1 MGFIAALI
9 LIIEIGAFVF
19 LIWWQKKVFGDS
31 DRALREIDHILSLKK
46 FDIKDVTASDI
57 VIDQFDRMVEL
68 PLEKIRSFSN
78 AALVAGIGGT
88 MGIFLLEA
96 ISTGLWVGY
105 SRDISSVWFGAII
118 LGLLLALLSSLI
130 GVFNHLHITSSILST
145 AHDQISKKEAEL
157 LDAQAQEK
165 VPESEL
171 SKQLEELTE
180 AWNEADA
187 LDLFEM
193 IPEFLQGQT
202 AVMNDMQRRFGEQ
215 QAIVWDALENQKDV
229 TQKIDEVLIELKN
242 YSREQ
247 QGSVAKIQADQQNL
261 LERVDD
267 SLRRLI
273 NERKSLTTEIERLP
287 GKIQKSINA
296 EKIGEIFGRQAIN
309 YVKGLEDAFQETV
322 FRFGESLKSNQ
333 KHLINR
339 IVNENQAVIKPLSEF
354 TGEVKNSLDHLF
366 NKLVSEN
373 QRIMEGFSEFT
384 DSLENSQAI
393 QINKLISE
401 NQTVINSL
409 SEFIRSLESSQDRR
423 FGSLVS
429 ENQRI
434 IDSLSE
440 FTDSLENSQAIQINK
455 FISENQKIVDS
466 FGELRD
472 KMEEHIVNPLG
483 GIAVRLE
490 ETAATM
496 PGAAQQFGDKLRE
509 AVQVLSGIPKE
520 LEEVGTNINEV
531 VGSTTAEALA
541 PLSDKMNRY
550 IETVQHT
557 HESLEK
563 IIQGLVHLIRDMVKE
578 MEREK

>member
-9 LIIEIGAFVF
+9 LVVEIGVFVF
-19 LIWWQKKVFGDS
+19 LIWWQKKIFGDS

-46 FDIKDVTASDI
+46 FDIKDVIASDV

-88 MGIFLLEA
+88 MGIFFLEA
-96 ISTGLWVGY
+96 ISTGLWVGL
-105 SRDISSVWFGAII
+105 SRDINSLWFGMII
-118 LGLLLALLSSLI
+118 LGLVLALLSSLI
-130 GVFNHLHITSSILST
+130 GVLNHLYITSSILST

-165 VPESEL
+165 IPEAEL
-171 SKQLEELTE
+171 SKQLGEFAEV
-180 AWNEADA
+180 WKEADTA
-187 LDLFEM
+187 DLLEM
-193 IPEFLQGQT
+193 IPGFLRGQV
-202 AVMNDMQRRFGEQ
+202 AVMDDMQRRFGEQ

-229 TQKIDEVLIELKN
+229 TRKIDEVLIELKN

-247 QGSVAKIQADQQNL
+247 QGSVAKIQTDQQNL

-273 NERKSLTTEIERLP
+273 NERESLTKEIESLP
-287 GKIQKSINA
+287 GKIRKSIDA
-296 EKIGEIFGRQAIN
+296 DKIGEIFGRQAMN

-322 FRFGESLKSNQ
+322 FRFGKSLESNQ
-333 KHLINR
+333 EHLINR
-339 IVNENQAVIKPLSEF
+339 IVSENQTVIKPLSEF

-373 QRIMEGFSEFT
+373 QRIMEAFSEFT

-455 FISENQKIVDS
+455 LISENQKIVDS

-490 ETAATM
+490 ETAAAM

-509 AVQVLSGIPKE
+509 AAQVLSGIPKE

-531 VGSTTAEALA
+531 VGSTTAEALT
-541 PLSDKMNRY
+541 PLSDKMNMY

>member
-19 LIWWQKKVFGDS
+19 LIWWQKKIFGDS

-46 FDIKDVTASDI
+46 FDIKDVTASDV

-118 LGLLLALLSSLI
+118 LGLILALLSSLI

-180 AWNEADA
+180 AWKDADA
-187 LDLFEM
+187 ADVLEM

-215 QAIVWDALENQKDV
+215 QVNVWNLLERQRDV
-229 TQKIDEVLIELKN
+229 TQKIGEVLAELNKH
-242 YSREQ
+242 SRTQ
-247 QGSVAKIQADQQNL
+247 QESVVKIQTDQQNL
-261 LERVDD
+261 LEGVDD
-267 SLRRLI
+267 SLKKLI
-273 NERKSLTTEIERLP
+273 NERESLTEEIESLP
-287 GKIQKSINA
+287 ENIKKSIDA
-296 EKIGEIFGRQAIN
+296 DKIGEIFGRRAMN
-309 YVKGLEDAFQETV
+309 YVEGLEDAFKKAV
-322 FRFGESLKSNQ
+322 FQFEKSLDGNQ
-333 KHLINR
+333 KDLINGIIIQNHR
-339 IVNENQAVIKPLSEF
+339 VIKPLSEF

-373 QRIMEGFSEFT
+373 QRIMEAFSEFT
-384 DSLENSQAI
+384 DSLENSQAA
-393 QINKLISE
+393 QINKLI
-401 NQTVINSL
+401 
-409 SEFIRSLESSQDRR
+409 
-423 FGSLVS
+423 S

-440 FTDSLENSQAIQINK
+440 FTDSLEDSQADQINK
-455 FISENQKIVDS
+455 FISENQRIVDS

-472 KMEEHIVNPLG
+472 KMEEHIINPLG

-496 PGAAQQFGDKLRE
+496 PGTAQQFGDKLRE
-509 AVQVLSGIPKE
+509 AAQVLSGIPKE

-541 PLSDKMNRY
+541 PLSDKMNMY

-563 IIQGLVHLIRDMVKE
+563 IIQSLVHLIRDMVQE

>member
-9 LIIEIGAFVF
+9 LVIEIGAFVF
-19 LIWWQKKVFGDS
+19 LIWWQKKIFGDS
-31 DRALREIDHILSLKK
+31 DRALREIDHILSLRK
-46 FDIKDVTASDI
+46 FDIKDVTASDV

-130 GVFNHLHITSSILST
+130 GVLNHLYITSSILST

-242 YSREQ
+242 YSKEQ
-247 QGSVAKIQADQQNL
+247 QGSVAKIQTDQQNL

-296 EKIGEIFGRQAIN
+296 EKIDEIFGREARN
-309 YVKGLEDAFQETV
+309 YVSGLDRAFQEAISQ
-322 FRFGESLKSNQ
+322 FGKSLESKQ
-333 KHLINR
+333 EHLINR
-339 IVNENQAVIKPLSEF
+339 IV
-354 TGEVKNSLDHLF
+354 T
-366 NKLVSEN
+366 
-373 QRIMEGFSEFT
+373 
-384 DSLENSQAI
+384 
-393 QINKLISE
+393 E
-401 NQTVINSL
+401 NQTVIKSL

-440 FTDSLENSQAIQINK
+440 FTDSLKNSQAIQINK
-455 FISENQKIVDS
+455 LISENQKIVDS
-466 FGELRD
+466 FGELHD

-496 PGAAQQFGDKLRE
+496 PEAAQQFGDKLRE
-509 AVQVLSGIPKE
+509 AAQVLSGIPKE

-541 PLSDKMNRY
+541 PLSDKMNMY

-563 IIQGLVHLIRDMVKE
+563 IIQGLVHLISDMVKE

>member
-1 MGFIAALI
+1 MGLITVVFILAEVVLFAYVVRWQITNKRNSEDAL
-9 LIIEIGAFVF
+9 G
-19 LIWWQKKVFGDS
+19 
-31 DRALREIDHILSLKK
+31 EIDRVLKRDK
-46 FDIKDVTASDI
+46 FDLQNNTTASS
-57 VIDQFDRMVEL
+57 VIINQFDRMVEF

-78 AALVAGIGGT
+78 GALVAGIGGT
-88 MGIFLLEA
+88 MGLFFLEA
-96 ISTGLWVGY
+96 SSIGLSLAFSGGTKLPWLWT
-105 SRDISSVWFGAII
+105 IFF
-118 LGLLLALLSSLI
+118 GLLLALFSSII
-130 GVFNHLHITSSILST
+130 GVWKHLRITSDILSA
-145 AHDQISKKEAEL
+145 AHDKVSGKESEL
-157 LDAQAQEK
+157 LDFQTQGHAQET
-165 VPESEL
+165 EL
-171 SKQLEELTE
+171 SQQLKELTE

-242 YSREQ
+242 YSKEQ
-247 QGSVAKIQADQQNL
+247 QGSVAKIQTDQQNL

-273 NERKSLTTEIERLP
+273 NERKSLTTEIDRLP

-339 IVNENQAVIKPLSEF
+339 IVSENQTVIKPLSEF

-373 QRIMEGFSEFT
+373 QRIMEAFSEFT

-393 QINKLISE
+393 QINKL
-401 NQTVINSL
+401 
-409 SEFIRSLESSQDRR
+409 
-423 FGSLVS
+423 
-429 ENQRI
+429 
-434 IDSLSE
+434 
-440 FTDSLENSQAIQINK
+440 
-455 FISENQKIVDS
+455 ISENQKIVDS

-496 PGAAQQFGDKLRE
+496 PEAAQQFGDKLRE
-509 AVQVLSGIPKE
+509 AAQVLSGIPKE

-541 PLSDKMNRY
+541 PLSDKMNMY